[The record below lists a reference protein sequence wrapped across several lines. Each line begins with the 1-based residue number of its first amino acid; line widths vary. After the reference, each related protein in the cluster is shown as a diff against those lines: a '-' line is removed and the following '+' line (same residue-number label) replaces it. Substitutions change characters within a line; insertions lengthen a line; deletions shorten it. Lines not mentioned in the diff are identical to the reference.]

1 MRIRSRGVAHFPLW
15 LALCLALPSAA
26 DAAPQAGTAA
36 KPGAAANAEALPAGQ
51 WSGTL
56 TLEAQPPG
64 AENLVALRLIQD
76 SGQARLAFGSPL
88 NCNALVKSQRAG
100 GFVLDSI
107 NGGAYCDKLMG
118 KPLRV
123 QRSGDDLR
131 LFVDGKALLVVLHTD
146 PGRPSP
152 LTGTWQGLDS
162 GGKILEKPTL
172 EVTVSS
178 SPQAPGSPT
187 VKLRYGMPWSCEVQ
201 ARYVGMR
208 ADAAVY
214 SLDMNDQGH
223 CAELS
228 DGRLVLRAT
237 PDGGVSLQIAG
248 KAGKSP
254 HVVQLKRVS
263 ASR

>member
-1 MRIRSRGVAHFPLW
+1 MRNRSRGVAHFPLW

-26 DAAPQAGTAA
+26 GAAPQAATAA
-36 KPGAAANAEALPAGQ
+36 KPDAAAAAEALPAGQ

-76 SGQARLAFGSPL
+76 NGTPRLAFGSPL
-88 NCNALVKSQRAG
+88 NCNVLVKPQRTG

-107 NGGAYCDKLMG
+107 NGGAYCDKMMG

-152 LTGTWQGLDS
+152 LTGTWQGQDS

-172 EVTVSS
+172 DVTVSS
-178 SPQAPGSPT
+178 IPQAPGSPT
-187 VKLRYGMPWSCEVQ
+187 VELRYGTPWSCKVQ

-214 SLDMNDQGH
+214 SLDMNDTGQ
-223 CAELS
+223 CANLS

-248 KAGKSP
+248 KAGKDP
-254 HVVQLKRVS
+254 QRVTLQRVS